1 MPIPTRSLSL
11 RGQSKQ
17 STAGRTAAS
26 KIPPEEGDG
35 DGSAD
40 SHSSTSAST
49 SASTS
54 TTDRRKSL
62 LPQRSIPSGDRDRD
76 RDGAAPVRQQQQ
88 LETRLQRGSRI
99 LTKTPGAQKKQ
110 EEGVSV
116 SSTAVPATATL
127 ANTRRQSLIRP
138 SPLKTGTATATA
150 TGAGT
155 RTGTN
160 PGGRAATTPK
170 SATFSVQGLST
181 FPMKRD
187 GVASMSPKRT
197 EMPPPARPTRSASMR
212 QPLKA
217 GTGTGTG
224 TGAGAGAGSGTP
236 ATGVRHVRHRSQ
248 IVAPSSSQGQVSRR
262 SDSESSGSTPMTTPG
277 LAAGTRPSGQFTTYQ
292 QQFSP
297 RKVVRPAASSV
308 ASASAH
314 GEDSL
319 IPTSWPEI
327 AALQTELLQLSL
339 LHSSSLQQM
348 AALEAESEEQLQTKY
363 DAVAKTYRAMVGEEK
378 KRQRL
383 LNGQALN
390 RWLENASEHGGRPN
404 FAAQI
409 QAFSQLVQE
418 VCDLTDS
425 LEGKYTMLVQKFEEW
440 FRKVQAIE
448 SMRLHR
454 QQGDANHVV
463 FIDPLDRVWKDEV
476 HVMIVKLEQGLRQL
490 QSLDITDYDGPEPAL
505 ADAALV
511 RTAKG
516 LDVMIASMVD
526 ELKVIRRF
534 EAQIVR
540 SERQWV
546 SQLAAKLAATHPQDA
561 RDARDARP
569 GMWRTAL
576 LRS

>member
-17 STAGRTAAS
+17 NILLTITKSTAGRTAAS

-110 EEGVSV
+110 EEGPVENGDSYSYSYRRRHKDGNESGREGCYNAEERDV
-116 SSTAVPATATL
+116 QRARIVDLSDEKGWDCVNVPEE
-127 ANTRRQSLIRP
+127 N
-138 SPLKTGTATATA
+138 GD
-150 TGAGT
+150 
-155 RTGTN
+155 
-160 PGGRAATTPK
+160 AA
-170 SATFSVQGLST
+170 
-181 FPMKRD
+181 
-187 GVASMSPKRT
+187 
-197 EMPPPARPTRSASMR
+197 
-212 QPLKA
+212 
-217 GTGTGTG
+217 
-224 TGAGAGAGSGTP
+224 AGAADSV
-236 ATGVRHVRHRSQ
+236 GVDETAFESWHVRHRSQ

-277 LAAGTRPSGQFTTYQ
+277 LAAGARPSGQFTTYQ

-526 ELKVIRRF
+526 ELKVIL
-534 EAQIVR
+534 ASTVPSTSAAAVYWQR
-540 SERQWV
+540 SEI
-546 SQLAAKLAATHPQDA
+546 
-561 RDARDARP
+561 
-569 GMWRTAL
+569 
-576 LRS
+576 

>member
-17 STAGRTAAS
+17 SNSVFIPANLRGYFLEYLTHYHQVDRRTHSSEQDPTRGGRWRWVRRLTLKHKREHKREHKRKHKHNRSQEEPPPSAQYPQWGSRSRSRWCCPGAPAAAIGDTVTAGKSDLDEDAGSTEEAGRGRFGVQHSSAS
-26 KIPPEEGDG
+26 HSYAGEYSTTKHKDGNESGREGCYNAEERDVQRARIVDLSDEKGWGCVNVPEENGDAAAG
-35 DGSAD
+35 AAD
-40 SHSSTSAST
+40 SVGV
-49 SASTS
+49 
-54 TTDRRKSL
+54 D
-62 LPQRSIPSGDRDRD
+62 
-76 RDGAAPVRQQQQ
+76 
-88 LETRLQRGSRI
+88 ETAFESW
-99 LTKTPGAQKKQ
+99 
-110 EEGVSV
+110 
-116 SSTAVPATATL
+116 
-127 ANTRRQSLIRP
+127 
-138 SPLKTGTATATA
+138 
-150 TGAGT
+150 
-155 RTGTN
+155 
-160 PGGRAATTPK
+160 
-170 SATFSVQGLST
+170 
-181 FPMKRD
+181 
-187 GVASMSPKRT
+187 
-197 EMPPPARPTRSASMR
+197 
-212 QPLKA
+212 
-217 GTGTGTG
+217 
-224 TGAGAGAGSGTP
+224 
-236 ATGVRHVRHRSQ
+236 HVRHRSQ

-526 ELKVIRRF
+526 ELKVIL
-534 EAQIVR
+534 ASTVPSTSAAAVYWQR
-540 SERQWV
+540 SEI
-546 SQLAAKLAATHPQDA
+546 
-561 RDARDARP
+561 
-569 GMWRTAL
+569 
-576 LRS
+576 